1 MVIEEFSRIGL
12 FNFAKMIGLEA
23 KRDMSKSELFDN
35 IIQNNLKEEHQA
47 FVKQNDIDILSES
60 IHKDVFTFAKMLNLK
75 VWKTW
80 PKSRI
85 YNIILQNDKE
95 ELLKRFKSAR
105 GRNRKPVKITDL
117 SDGKEYIFKTS
128 EGAADFLGLLAPRSI
143 LYNNGKIWKN
153 KFTGKSYKISK

>member
-1 MVIEEFSRIGL
+1 
-12 FNFAKMIGLEA
+12 
-23 KRDMSKSELFDN
+23 
-35 IIQNNLKEEHQA
+35 
-47 FVKQNDIDILSES
+47 
-60 IHKDVFTFAKMLNLK
+60 MLNLI

-95 ELLKRFKSAR
+95 ELLKRFKSTRA
-105 GRNRKPVKITDL
+105 RNRKPVKITDL
-117 SDGKEYIFKTS
+117 SYGKEYIFKTS
-128 EGAADFLGLLAPRSI
+128 KGAADFLGLLAPRSI

>member
-1 MVIEEFSRIGL
+1 M
-12 FNFAKMIGLEA
+12 
-23 KRDMSKSELFDN
+23 
-35 IIQNNLKEEHQA
+35 
-47 FVKQNDIDILSES
+47 
-60 IHKDVFTFAKMLNLK
+60 FTFAKMLNLI

-85 YNIILQNDKE
+85 YNFILQNDKE
-95 ELLKRFKSAR
+95 ELLKRLKKTR
-105 GRNRKPVKITDL
+105 GRNRKPVKITHL

-128 EGAADFLGLLAPRSI
+128 IGAADFLGLLTPRSI

>member
-1 MVIEEFSRIGL
+1 
-12 FNFAKMIGLEA
+12 
-23 KRDMSKSELFDN
+23 
-35 IIQNNLKEEHQA
+35 
-47 FVKQNDIDILSES
+47 
-60 IHKDVFTFAKMLNLK
+60 MLNLK

-95 ELLKRFKSAR
+95 ELLKRFKSTR
-105 GRNRKPVKITDL
+105 GRKRKPVKIADL
-117 SDGKEYIFKTS
+117 SEGKEYIFKTS
-128 EGAADFLGLLAPRSI
+128 KGAADFLGLLTPCSM

>member
-1 MVIEEFSRIGL
+1 M
-12 FNFAKMIGLEA
+12 NGLEA

-35 IIQNNLKEEHQA
+35 IIQNNLKELQA
-47 FVKQNDIDILSES
+47 FVKQNDIDILSEFT
-60 IHKDVFTFAKMLNLK
+60 HKDLFTFAKMLNLI

-95 ELLKRFKSAR
+95 ELLKRFKSTRA
-105 GRNRKPVKITDL
+105 RNRKPVKITDL
-117 SDGKEYIFKTS
+117 SYGKEYIFKTS
-128 EGAADFLGLLAPRSI
+128 KGAADFLGLLAPRSI
-143 LYNNGKIWKN
+143 LYNNGKIRKN